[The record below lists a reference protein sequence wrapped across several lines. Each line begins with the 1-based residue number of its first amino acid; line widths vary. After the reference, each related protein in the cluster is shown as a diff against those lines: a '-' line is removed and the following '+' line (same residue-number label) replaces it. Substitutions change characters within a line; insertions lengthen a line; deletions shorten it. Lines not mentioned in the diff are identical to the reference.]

1 MNNNS
6 QQKKKKK
13 KKKKRKLRISQWLSI
28 SWLMRKWQ
36 KRKK

>member
-6 QQKKKKK
+6 QQKKKK

>member
-6 QQKKKKK
+6 QQKKK